1 MPKTQH
7 NDQPARAG
15 HLLTILRAIDRMSDI
30 FAFGAA
36 AALILLAVNIL
47 IDVIGRAF
55 LNMPLRGTLEY
66 TENWWMP
73 ALTLLAFA
81 FTEKHQEHI
90 KVTILLDSLPLRMR
104 QLIEG
109 SFGVLA
115 VLLLMGL
122 TWYTITAGLESA
134 AYGQTTAGRPPV
146 AIWPFKLLAAI
157 GVAMLTLQ
165 VAATTLRQFLGRMPT
180 ARHLDTDAD
189 II

>member
-7 NDQPARAG
+7 RDEPGQAGRLPA
-15 HLLTILRAIDRMSDI
+15 ILRVIDRMSDI

-36 AALILLAVNIL
+36 TALVLLAVNVL
-47 IDVIGRAF
+47 IDVVGRAF
-55 LNMPLRGTLEY
+55 FNTPLHGTLEY

-81 FTEKHQEHI
+81 FSEKHQEHI

-109 SFGVLA
+109 SFGLLTVI
-115 VLLLMGL
+115 LLMGL
-122 TWYTITAGLESA
+122 TWYTLSSGLESA
-134 AYGQTTAGRPPV
+134 SYRQTTAGHPPV

-165 VAATTLRQFLGRMPT
+165 IAATTLRQFLGMMPT
-180 ARHLDTDAD
+180 ARSLDTDAD
-189 II
+189 IV